1 MFCTKCGVELREQDL
16 YCSLCGTATGKA
28 PIHKRDTGKRL
39 MRSRYDSKIAGVCA
53 GIGQYLD
60 VDPTFVR
67 LIFLVLLLTPPGVG
81 LIAYIIGWIV
91 IPREPEQIAGALTPS
106 PV

>member
-1 MFCTKCGVELREQDL
+1 M
-16 YCSLCGTATGKA
+16 CGTATGNA
-28 PIHKRDTGKRL
+28 PARRNPERRL
-39 MRSRYDSKIAGVCA
+39 MRSRYDKKIAGVCA
-53 GIGQYLD
+53 GIGNYMD

-67 LIFLVLLLTPPGVG
+67 LVFLVLLLTPPGIG

-91 IPREPEQIAGALTPS
+91 IPMEPEQLSGELTAA

>member
-1 MFCTKCGVELREQDL
+1 M
-16 YCSLCGTATGKA
+16 CGTGTGKA
-28 PIHKRDTGKRL
+28 PINRRSNEKRL
-39 MRSRYDSKIAGVCA
+39 MRSRYDNKMAGVCA
-53 GIGQYLD
+53 GIGHYLD

-67 LIFLVLLLTPPGVG
+67 LIFLVLLLTPPGIG

-91 IPREPEQIAGALTPS
+91 IPREPEQITGALSPS